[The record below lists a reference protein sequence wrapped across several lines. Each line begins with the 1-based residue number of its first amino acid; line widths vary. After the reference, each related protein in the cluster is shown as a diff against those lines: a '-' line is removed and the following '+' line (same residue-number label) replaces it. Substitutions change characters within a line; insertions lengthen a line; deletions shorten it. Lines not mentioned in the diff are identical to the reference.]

1 MAKIHFR
8 RSFQLQNSKFNCL
21 SYRNK
26 SKRDTCLKTV
36 EVQDVDIYVLEAKAF
51 TALWVANQKRNG
63 LSVEQID
70 AKAVALGIAGFAASN
85 GSMIHDAK
93 GFYLLAEDLKK
104 GGSILSKYEVTKNGA
119 KSYIKFKGNHKLRSL
134 VKGTRYL
141 SNNANVIALGIGKEG
156 MRASAKAGVL
166 VTVIYSVAFRTL
178 ELALT
183 KNYSISDWVTNI
195 SADVIKATIST
206 IIGLMVAGMAAAAS
220 SAVIVPISAGIF
232 VAFIVG
238 KVLDYL
244 DGRYLIKERIV
255 SALND
260 YIDDRARSD
269 INNDINKWIS
279 RKSYQTLKTN
289 PHGFSF

>member
-1 MAKIHFR
+1 M
-8 RSFQLQNSKFNCL
+8 QNSKFQCL

-26 SKRDTCLKTV
+26 AKRDNCLKSA

-63 LSVEQID
+63 LSDEQID
-70 AKAVALGIAGFAASN
+70 AKALALGIAGFAASN
-85 GSMIHDAK
+85 GSTIHDARD
-93 GFYLLAEDLKK
+93 FYLLAEDLKK
-104 GGSILSKYEVTKNGA
+104 GGSILSKYEVTSNGQ

-141 SNNANVIALGIGKEG
+141 SNNAKVIALGIGKEG

-195 SADVIKATIST
+195 SADVIKAAIST
-206 IIGLMVAGMAAAAS
+206 VFGLIIGGIAAS
-220 SAVIVPISAGIF
+220 SGVVLIPLVLGG
-232 VAFIVG
+232 VAAFAMG
-238 KVLDYL
+238 KMLDYL
-244 DGRYLIKERIV
+244 DGRFLIKEKIV
-255 SALND
+255 KALND
-260 YIDDRARSD
+260 YINDQAKSD
-269 INNDINKWIS
+269 LNNDINKWIS
-279 RKSYQTLKTN
+279 SKSFQTLKTN